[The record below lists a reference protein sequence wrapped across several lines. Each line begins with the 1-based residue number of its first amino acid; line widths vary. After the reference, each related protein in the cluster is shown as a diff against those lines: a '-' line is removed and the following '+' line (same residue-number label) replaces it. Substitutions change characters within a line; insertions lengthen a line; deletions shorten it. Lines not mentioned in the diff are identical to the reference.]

1 MDELT
6 DAIGQL
12 STKAKEWKP
21 GGNYTTTASSASNS
35 NVTGISA
42 LPLHSPGTNPTSPPF
57 QPSSFNNNVAMS
69 PTSPSQLGG
78 GNPVLRTSAMRH
90 SPPGRNH
97 NNVLP
102 DNAAQSWQLQPR
114 NEWNPESVV
123 SATSAG
129 AREFV
134 PGGNNTWDG
143 RLSEQPQNAQSWNEP
158 ASPHGTLN
166 EQEHDLQQWQ
176 SHQEAAAIVPEGPTT
191 LPVGPAP
198 PPPVRSIHGL
208 GMADSLWQYYRDI
221 SLDCRREMDHSDPR
235 HKAIP
240 PSFLNPYPLDENTGK
255 NNKKKGS
262 GGSSNTKGGSSS
274 TGRSSFGY
282 PTSIFK
288 VMSRDDGHL
297 YCLRRLDNVRSVSYK
312 IAAAVTERWTTARN
326 VTTGA
331 PIVEHPGI
339 VRFYRMFL
347 SNRAVFFIHEYV
359 PGCRTLRE
367 RFLDVN
373 AGGGMP
379 FPEPLI
385 WSCIT
390 QLTSAIRAVHG
401 ANLACRTLQLNHIL
415 CSTPNWSWNDGDMN
429 RLRLRINCIGIIDAL
444 EFEARKGLA
453 ELHREDMIDLGHLIL
468 SFATGNEITRRNC
481 DIGRLDVYLVQNFSR
496 QLHALVM
503 SILRPMNPPSIAD
516 VSSAIAGRVFDE
528 LDAGHTMVDR
538 SDAALAAEYE
548 SGRALRLLLKFGFVN
563 ERPEFAMNR
572 RWSESGDC
580 YVLKLFRDYVFHQAD
595 GTGRPIM
602 DLGHVI
608 TCMNK
613 LDAADEE
620 KIVLA
625 SRDGKSL
632 LVVSYADVA
641 HCLDTAF
648 NELCSGSV
656 SRFNHGGN

>member
-1 MDELT
+1 
-6 DAIGQL
+6 
-12 STKAKEWKP
+12 
-21 GGNYTTTASSASNS
+21 
-35 NVTGISA
+35 
-42 LPLHSPGTNPTSPPF
+42 
-57 QPSSFNNNVAMS
+57 
-69 PTSPSQLGG
+69 
-78 GNPVLRTSAMRH
+78 MRH
-90 SPPGRNH
+90 SPPGRKH
-97 NNVLP
+97 NNTLP
-102 DNAAQSWQLQPR
+102 DSAGQSWQLQPR
-114 NEWNPESVV
+114 
-123 SATSAG
+123 
-129 AREFV
+129 EFV
-134 PGGNNTWDG
+134 PGGSTWDG
-143 RLSEQPQNAQSWNEP
+143 HSSLQQQQQPQNAQTWNEP
-158 ASPHGTLN
+158 TCSPHGTTK
-166 EQEHDLQQWQ
+166 EQEHDQKWQ
-176 SHQEAAAIVPEGPTT
+176 SQETPAVPEGPTT

-198 PPPVRSIHGL
+198 PPPIRSIHGL
-208 GMADSLWQYYRDI
+208 GMADGLWQYYRDV
-221 SLDCRREMDHSDPR
+221 SLECRREMDHSDPR

-240 PSFLNPYPLDENTGK
+240 PSFVNPFPLDENSG
-255 NNKKKGS
+255 NSNSNSSSGS
-262 GGSSNTKGGSSS
+262 KTGSSS
-274 TGRSSFGY
+274 SSRSSFGY

-312 IAAAVTERWTTARN
+312 IATAVTERWTTAQT

-331 PIVEHPGI
+331 PLVEHPGI

-347 SNRAVFFIHEYV
+347 SNRAVFCIHEYV
-359 PGCRTLRE
+359 PACRTLRE

-379 FPEPLI
+379 FPEQLI

-401 ANLACRTLQLNHIL
+401 ASLACRTLQLNHIL
-415 CSTPNWSWNDGDMN
+415 CSTPNWSWNDGDMS
-429 RLRLRINCIGIIDAL
+429 RLRLRINCIGIVDAL

-453 ELHREDMIDLGHLIL
+453 ELQREDMIDLGHLIL

-481 DIGRLDVYLVQNFSR
+481 DIGRLDVYLIQNFSR

-503 SILRPMNPPSIAD
+503 SLLRPVNPPSIAD

-528 LDAGHTMVDR
+528 LDAGHAMVDR
-538 SDAALAAEYE
+538 SNATLASEYE

-613 LDAADEE
+613 LDAAEDE

-656 SRFNHGGN
+656 SRFNHGGS